1 MSKMTF
7 LQNNVKITMFV
18 KEYIK
23 SNFFPFVKKE
33 KYAAYLNKRKIVTIS
48 IPIWAYYFRFFYLKW
63 KWYTTI
69 VNSFI
74 IFTENKKREKEK
86 YKLMSSSYVKIISD
100 SF

>member
-48 IPIWAYYFRFFYLKW
+48 IPI
-63 KWYTTI
+63 
-69 VNSFI
+69 
-74 IFTENKKREKEK
+74 
-86 YKLMSSSYVKIISD
+86 
-100 SF
+100 